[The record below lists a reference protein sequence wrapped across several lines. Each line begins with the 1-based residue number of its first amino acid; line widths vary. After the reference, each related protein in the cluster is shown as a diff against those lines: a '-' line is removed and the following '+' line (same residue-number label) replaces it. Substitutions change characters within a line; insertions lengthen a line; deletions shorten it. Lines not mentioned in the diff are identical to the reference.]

1 VTLLHPRDPP
11 DTAPSGRF
19 RVATNGVRFQLERL
33 ERRWFGRFGP
43 MVWRRMPDAHGE
55 WHRYLTHEQ
64 AAAALR
70 VLVAQSGE
78 TWKDDAP

>member
-1 VTLLHPRDPP
+1 
-11 DTAPSGRF
+11 
-19 RVATNGVRFQLERL
+19 
-33 ERRWFGRFGP
+33 
-43 MVWRRMPDAHGE
+43 MPDAHGE